1 LHDVMT
7 DLPDAIP
14 ESSRV
19 PVDGGEL
26 TVLRWPGHDPDA
38 PTVVAAHGIT
48 ANALAWARVAQ
59 ASDGRVTLLAPD
71 LRGRAGSAH
80 LPGPFGIAS
89 HARDLVAVLDAWGLK
104 RAVLAG
110 HSMGAFVAATAAVIE
125 PTRVSSL
132 VLVDGGLGFP
142 TPAGTDIDAVLH
154 AVIGPAM
161 QRLAMTFPD
170 RQAYRE
176 FWRAH
181 PALADTFDDVVD
193 AHVQRDLVGAE
204 PELRS
209 SCALAAVRQDGAD
222 VVAGESTLRAVH
234 EATAPTLLLWAP
246 RGLRDEPGGLYTA
259 ERLAAAGLDPAR
271 VRTEMVDDVNHY
283 TILLGEHGARAV
295 ADRLAGAALPRRS

>member
-1 LHDVMT
+1 MT
-7 DLPDAIP
+7 DVPHVTP

-19 PVDGGEL
+19 PVAGGEL
-26 TVLRWPGHDPDA
+26 TVLRWSGREPGA

-48 ANALAWARVAQ
+48 ANALAWSRVAQ
-59 ASDGRVTLLAPD
+59 ALAGAVTLVAPD

-89 HARDLVAVLDAWGLK
+89 HARDLVAVLDALGVE

-110 HSMGAFVAATAAVIE
+110 HSMGAFVAAAAAAAE

-142 TPAGTDIDAVLH
+142 TPAGADIDAVLH

-181 PALADTFDDVVD
+181 PALAATFDEVVD
-193 AHVQRDLVGAE
+193 AHVQRDLVGDE
-204 PELRS
+204 PRLRS
-209 SCALAAVRQDGAD
+209 SCVLAAVREDGAD
-222 VVAGESTLRAVH
+222 VVAGEATLRAVH
-234 EATAPTLLLWAP
+234 EASAPTVLLWAP
-246 RGLRDEPGGLYTA
+246 RGLRDEPDGLYSA
-259 ERLAAAGLDPAR
+259 QRLATAGLDPSR

-283 TILLGEHGARAV
+283 TILLGERGARAV
-295 ADRLAGAALPRRS
+295 AREVSAAATRTP

>member
-1 LHDVMT
+1 LHDLMT
-7 DLPDAIP
+7 DLPHVTP

-26 TVLRWPGHDPDA
+26 TVLRWPGRDPDA

-59 ASDGRVTLLAPD
+59 ALDGAVTLVAPD

-89 HARDLVAVLDAWGLK
+89 HARDLVAVLDARRLE
-104 RAVLAG
+104 RAVLVG
-110 HSMGAFVAATAAVIE
+110 HSMGAFVAATAAAVE
-125 PTRVSSL
+125 PARVSSL

-142 TPAGTDIDAVLH
+142 TPAGADIDTVLH

-181 PALADTFDDVVD
+181 PALADTFDDLVD
-193 AHVQRDLVGAE
+193 AHVQRDLAGAE
-204 PELRS
+204 PRLRS
-209 SCALAAVRQDGAD
+209 SCVLAAVREDGAD
-222 VVAGESTLRAVH
+222 LVAGEATLRAVH
-234 EATAPTLLLWAP
+234 EAAAPTVLLWAP
-246 RGLRDEPGGLYTA
+246 RGLRDEPDGLYSA
-259 ERLAAAGLDPAR
+259 QRLAAAGLDPSR
-271 VRTEMVDDVNHY
+271 IRTEMVEDVNHY
-283 TILLGEHGARAV
+283 TILLGERGARTV
-295 ADRLAGAALPRRS
+295 AREIAAAATHRP